1 MKDTIKIALISLAII
16 LLITTVAIVGIVG
29 LQQQNDTA
37 SRDLSE
43 FKGEMIDLNKVL
55 EDERLKNQNAQ
66 QQLSQLQDDLQ
77 VVIAQNQS
85 LQEQQQPQQTSGI
98 VDYGEILVDINRL
111 TLANCPNVIAY
122 ARAEERDLRY
132 QRDDIT
138 DRLDRAEE
146 RLDERELD
154 LAEAIGDGDSDRVR
168 THQKRVDSM
177 EDQVDDIQDE
187 LNDFDDLEYS
197 RIRHLRSRAD
207 SWCRRLE
214 RNL

>member
-98 VDYGEILVDINRL
+98 VDYVLMLLHMQEQK
-111 TLANCPNVIAY
+111 NVIY
-122 ARAEERDLRY
+122 GTNVMISL
-132 QRDDIT
+132 T
-138 DRLDRAEE
+138 
-146 RLDERELD
+146 
-154 LAEAIGDGDSDRVR
+154 V
-168 THQKRVDSM
+168 
-177 EDQVDDIQDE
+177 
-187 LNDFDDLEYS
+187 
-197 RIRHLRSRAD
+197 
-207 SWCRRLE
+207 
-214 RNL
+214 